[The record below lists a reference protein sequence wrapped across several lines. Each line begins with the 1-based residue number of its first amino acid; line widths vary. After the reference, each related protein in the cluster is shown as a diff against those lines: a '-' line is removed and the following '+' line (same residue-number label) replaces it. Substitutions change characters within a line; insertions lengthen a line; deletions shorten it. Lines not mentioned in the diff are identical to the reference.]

1 MTSQGQQQDREQ
13 RDQNRDDDARI
24 DDALII
30 GAMHDALVSYRAIL
44 PGPVQFRPRGIL
56 ARGERVTCRLPGPN
70 FRPMRNR

>member
-13 RDQNRDDDARI
+13 RDQNRDDDAR
-24 DDALII
+24 II

-56 ARGERVTCRLPGPN
+56 ARGETVTCRLSGPN

>member
-13 RDQNRDDDARI
+13 RDQNRDDDAR
-24 DDALII
+24 II

-56 ARGERVTCRLPGPN
+56 ARGERV
-70 FRPMRNR
+70 